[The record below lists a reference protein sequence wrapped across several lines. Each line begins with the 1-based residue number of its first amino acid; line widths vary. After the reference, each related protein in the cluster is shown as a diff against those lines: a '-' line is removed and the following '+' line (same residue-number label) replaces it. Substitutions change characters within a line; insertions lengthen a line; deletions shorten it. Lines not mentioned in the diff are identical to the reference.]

1 MLPSTI
7 VGPAARSRPSPRSAS
22 WRSLDSLLIAAAV
35 VGQGAMLADAGTGTL
50 ALSVAAAV
58 ICTVAWEWRTRLP
71 HLDFVIAATAFGGLG
86 MAAATAIGG
95 DGGHAAH
102 GMAHGGAASHG
113 YGGAIV
119 GMLVVC
125 VPACAWRCDPLSG
138 GSFARRAFAHLI
150 AVVGMLAGMAAG
162 GWAAGPWLAPLL
174 GAAAGMHVAMVLGMA
189 AGTALSLP
197 AVALL
202 NLRRRHLRSGPR
214 DAVCSG
220 SP

>member
-1 MLPSTI
+1 VLPSTI
-7 VGPAARSRPSPRSAS
+7 TRRAARSRPSSGPAS

-35 VGQGAMLADAGTGTL
+35 VGQGAALADAGAGNL

-58 ICTVAWEWRTRLP
+58 ICAVAWEWRARLP

-95 DGGHAAH
+95 DAGHAAH
-102 GMAHGGAASHG
+102 GMAHGSTASHG

-119 GMLVVC
+119 GMLIVC

-138 GSFARRAFAHLI
+138 GGFARQALALLI
-150 AVVGMLAGMAAG
+150 ATAGMLAGMAIG
-162 GWAAGPWLAPLL
+162 GWTAGPWLASLL

-202 NLRRRHLRSGPR
+202 NRRHRHPRSGPR
-214 DAVCSG
+214 DAVCSE
-220 SP
+220 